1 MRFSYFIFMF
11 KLFILGVPLAT
22 EMSMGENHITLKLG
36 LIFFGIGQ
44 ILQMYFSCY
53 VLCKLNDHKQQ
64 NSTFK
69 EKVPYYANQPNYTQ
83 FTPQNIAYPEQ
94 KLPQQQY
101 YYQPPQGT
109 MHGQNYQ
116 PYMNQYNQYIQGY
129 QVKPQDNKNVQ
140 VMGNINNVDVPQ
152 PAISDYI
159 TKPDSSKITY
169 DGNK

>member
-1 MRFSYFIFMF
+1 MGLDKIEGDITFTIG
-11 KLFILGVPLAT
+11 FILIGVSA
-22 EMSMGENHITLKLG
+22 
-36 LIFFGIGQ
+36 
-44 ILQMYFSCY
+44 ILQTVFSCY
-53 VLCKLNDHKQQ
+53 AKCTTDNRKPET
-64 NSTFK
+64 STFK
-69 EKVPYYANQPNYTQ
+69 AEGPYYGNQPNYTQ

-129 QVKPQDNKNVQ
+129 QVKPQDNNNVQ